1 MAEDI
6 NSKLTGD
13 DIRRFERTLASFD
26 ATLARQE
33 EIVNKVLEVEQN
45 IGTMRLGWLDK
56 YFDAYSKGLDDI
68 IARKTSTLQDT
79 FLIAEHEATKKA
91 KENAQKN
98 NTQTTS
104 YMPSGTAPNNNAGND
119 GENKTQPVDR
129 GKRKV
134 YQTTRFCCF
143 K

>member
-13 DIRRFERTLASFD
+13 DIRKFERTLASFD

-56 YFDAYSKGLDDI
+56 DLDAYSKGLDEI

-79 FLIAEHEATKKA
+79 FLIAEQANITVVKKFA
-91 KENAQKN
+91 
-98 NTQTTS
+98 
-104 YMPSGTAPNNNAGND
+104 
-119 GENKTQPVDR
+119 
-129 GKRKV
+129 
-134 YQTTRFCCF
+134 
-143 K
+143 